1 MFMHPLLNRAQL
13 LSVLGTVIQANVCFP
28 VPKQKRALSPKVAS
42 ADVGLLS
49 ALPSYCHLPQDLGV
63 WLYIMNALRQ
73 FFDNCDSCNATS
85 ALAEMNKRSA
95 HCLRVQQFYRAYNLQ
110 CEHWSAFR

>member
-1 MFMHPLLNRAQL
+1 MYAILLNRAQL
-13 LSVLGTVIQANVCFP
+13 LLVLGTVTQENEWFS
-28 VPKQKRALSPKVAS
+28 VPKQKRALFPKVAS

-49 ALPSYCHLPQDLGV
+49 ALLSHCHLSQDLGV
-63 WLYIMNALRQ
+63 WCYIMNALRQ

-95 HCLRVQQFYRAYNLQ
+95 HCLRVQQIY
-110 CEHWSAFR
+110 